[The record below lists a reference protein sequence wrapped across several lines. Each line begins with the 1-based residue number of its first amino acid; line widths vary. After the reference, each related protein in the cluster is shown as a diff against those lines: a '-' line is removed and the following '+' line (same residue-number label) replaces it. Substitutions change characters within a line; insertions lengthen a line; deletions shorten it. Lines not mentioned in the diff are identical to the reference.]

1 MPIGAGTKPLL
12 HVLPVRI
19 PNDALLS
26 FEAARV
32 GKGRAVGA
40 AQRWRLCFCRA
51 VPCVHAGEARRIAA
65 NIAKLPELLSRHR
78 TWGVRSGASDCR
90 RPKRPI
96 YWPELAS
103 HGGSIR
109 TYLGRIFP

>member
-51 VPCVHAGEARRIAA
+51 VPCVHAGEAQRIAA
-65 NIAKLPELLSRHR
+65 NIAKLPEL
-78 TWGVRSGASDCR
+78 WDVRRGTVLPSQATSG
-90 RPKRPI
+90 
-96 YWPELAS
+96 
-103 HGGSIR
+103 HGNSEGSCVKMI
-109 TYLGRIFP
+109 LQ